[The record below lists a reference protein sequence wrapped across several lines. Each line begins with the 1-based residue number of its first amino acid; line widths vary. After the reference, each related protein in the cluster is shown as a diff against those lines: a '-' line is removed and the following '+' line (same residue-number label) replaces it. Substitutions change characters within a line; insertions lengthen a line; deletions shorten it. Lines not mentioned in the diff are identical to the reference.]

1 MSIFNIYCD
10 ESCHLENDGFAA
22 MVLGAMVLGAI
33 WCPDSH
39 HKYLARKVKQL
50 KKEFKISANNEIKW
64 TKVSKS
70 KLQTEA

>member
-10 ESCHLENDGFAA
+10 ESCHLENDDFSA
-22 MVLGAMVLGAI
+22 MVLGAV

-50 KKEFKISANNEIKW
+50 KKSLRSLQIMKLNGRKFLKANSHFIKH
-64 TKVSKS
+64 S
-70 KLQTEA
+70 